1 MARALL
7 LTTAF
12 CAASAADTMLAVQ
25 GHGASCYVP
34 DWSCLDL
41 KEVSVPSPGLGHA
54 LVKMKAAS
62 VNPVDID
69 MVEPGCNSSVFGSL
83 ACKRGT
89 LGTDGAGVVVKS
101 GLLCNLKAGDEVYGN
116 IGKSYAEYTT
126 VACGKVAAKPNRLSF
141 IDAGAIGVVA
151 GTSYQCLEKLGLPAD
166 GSKNLT
172 VVVTSG
178 QGGTGSMAV
187 QLAKA
192 MGATRVI
199 TAASGEGIAYVKK
212 LGADEV
218 VDYHKQDLFDDYLQ
232 ADSVDLVFDNLGSKG
247 TADRAMHAIRKGGAF
262 LVLLGGNGGTI
273 SKHPKDGVQQHK
285 FWLQPA
291 GRKEFSQI
299 AKYFDEG
306 KLQPVTSA
314 VYGIKDVPRC
324 WTDKEAGK
332 FFGKLAIDITN
343 MTTSTLVV

>member
-1 MARALL
+1 MVKMLL
-7 LTTAF
+7 SAMG
-12 CAASAADTMLAVQ
+12 ASVATAADTMLAVQ

-34 DWSCLDL
+34 DWSCLDVN
-41 KEVSVPSPGLGHA
+41 EVPVPAPGLNQA
-54 LVKMKAAS
+54 LVQMKATS

-69 MVEPGCNSSVFGSL
+69 QVEPGCDASILS
-83 ACKRGT
+83 CKKGT

-101 GLLCNLKAGDEVYGN
+101 GSLCNLKPGDEVYGN
-116 IGKSYAEYTT
+116 IGSSYAEYTT
-126 VACGKVAAKPNRLSF
+126 VSCGSVATKPSGLSF
-141 IDAGAIGVVA
+141 VDAGAIGVVA

-166 GSKNLT
+166 SSKNLT

-199 TAASGEGIAYVKK
+199 TAASGDGMAYAKK

-218 VDYHKQDLFDDYLQ
+218 VDYHEQDLFDDYLQ
-232 ADSVDLVFDNLGSKG
+232 DDSVDLVFDNFGVKG

-273 SKHPKDGVQQHK
+273 SKHPKDGVKQVNFGFQS
-285 FWLQPA
+285 A
-291 GRKEFSQI
+291 GTKEFAQI
-299 AKYFDEG
+299 AKYYDEG
-306 KLQPVTSA
+306 KLQPVTAA

-324 WTDKEAGK
+324 WTDKEHGK
-332 FFGKLAIDITN
+332 FLGKLVIDITN
-343 MTTSTLVV
+343 MTTSTVLV